1 MTNDIIAGAQR
12 QAELEAAKASFFA
25 SGGRVTALP
34 GAQFIPA
41 PVRPKWIDPETV
53 LVRKPRGLTR
63 AQRNALK
70 RMTEALS

>member
-12 QAELEAAKASFFA
+12 QAELEAAKDAFAA
-25 SGGRVTALP
+25 SGGRVKVIRTADF
-34 GAQFIPA
+34 APA
-41 PVRPKWIDPETV
+41 PARRNWIDPDTV

-70 RMTEALS
+70 RMAEAI